1 MGLVRF
7 VVIGLIF
14 WVIAVIFVLIL
25 DIALSILG
33 MPLNAF
39 TEIPLQILI
48 LCYGVSKFGI
58 KKGSINKYDNFDLPN

>member
-1 MGLVRF
+1 MVRF

-25 DIALSILG
+25 DIILTILG

-39 TEIPLQILI
+39 TEIPLQLLI

-58 KKGSINKYDNFDLPN
+58 NKGSKN